1 MRHYFFSLF
10 IPALIF
16 TQDLGR
22 VAVSKI
28 EGPNRFYSRNF
39 SNKLEKELSIAG
51 FEVTERGDVN
61 QIMEEWKLQ
70 SSGLTDGDPVAFSGI
85 SNADYLIVGTFN
97 GINDYYGIFATI
109 QMVDIVDGS
118 VINTASIDGQI
129 SKKNEL
135 YTIGIESLVEQL
147 VDETNSKMEAY
158 IDKKNKET
166 LRLQKQAENLEKEKE
181 EKIVKKQRSKFFW
194 RFIIGTIELLV
205 NILEIFNR
213 DDDSDEYNYNTL

>member
-1 MRHYFFSLF
+1 MNKAFFLLTPMLLLSN
-10 IPALIF
+10 
-16 TQDLGR
+16 DLGR
-22 VAVSKI
+22 IAVSKI

-39 SNKLEKELSIAG
+39 SNKLEKELSLAG
-51 FEVTERGDVN
+51 FEVAERGDVN

-70 SSGLTDGDPVAFSGI
+70 SSGLTDGDPVEFSGI

-109 QMVDIVDGS
+109 QMVDIVDGI

-129 SKKNEL
+129 NKKNEL

-166 LRLQKQAENLEKEKE
+166 LRLQKHAEKLEKEKE
-181 EKIVKKQRSKFFW
+181 LKIVKKQRSKFFR

-205 NILEIFNR
+205 NILKIFNR
-213 DDDSDEYNYNTL
+213 DDDSEKYEYQ